1 MTKYTKR
8 QYNKDIA
15 ANEAAIAAVKAELAS
30 YADRAEAGENV
41 NEMSD
46 DWNAAYDREYDLECE
61 RHDIER
67 RLSTRNW
74 TWQDHSFAALVSA
87 NID

>member
-8 QYNKDIA
+8 QYNKDVV
-15 ANEAAIAAVKAELAS
+15 ANEAALASVKAELS
-30 YADRAEAGENV
+30 SFADRAEAGESV
-41 NEMSD
+41 TEMSD
-46 DWNAAYDREYDLECE
+46 AWNAAHDRQYEIEQE
-61 RHDIER
+61 RRDIER

-74 TWQDHSFAALVSA
+74 NWQDHSFASLVSA

>member
-15 ANEAAIAAVKAELAS
+15 ANEVAILENKTLLESFNARVEN
-30 YADRAEAGENV
+30 GESV
-41 NEMSD
+41 NDMSD
-46 DWNAAYDREYDLECE
+46 AWNAAHDREYELEGE
-61 RHDIER
+61 RADMDR
-67 RLSTRNW
+67 RFRTRNW
-74 TWQDHSFAALVSA
+74 TWQDHSFASLVLA